1 MNESKVTNV
10 DFAQAPYFDYSLYEN
25 FSVVYALPLS
35 NHDNGSLMAIASF
48 YALLFMLGTCGNA
61 AILAVVH
68 HVKASD
74 SEIKAQ
80 HNLNLH
86 MHTIMLP
93 LPMTIIDQILGFWMF
108 GTFACKLFR
117 LLEHIG
123 KIFSTFI
130 LVAFSIDRYCAV
142 CHPLQIRV
150 RNHQTVYI
158 LLSTMFL
165 FTCILLF
172 PILLYAHSKE
182 LIIHEKFDLPQKTI
196 TRMHLYKC
204 VDDLGDTLFIVFT
217 LYCFLLAY
225 LMPLLFMIYF
235 YYGMLIRLFKQ
246 ARAVRQTMIGRRKGV
261 DEKVQHLCNLLL
273 YLRFSNS

>member
-1 MNESKVTNV
+1 
-10 DFAQAPYFDYSLYEN
+10 
-25 FSVVYALPLS
+25 
-35 NHDNGSLMAIASF
+35 MAIASF

-74 SEIKAQ
+74 SRSR
-80 HNLNLH
+80 HNTTLTYICILC
-86 MHTIMLP
+86 IVDFLSMLP

-142 CHPLQIRV
+142 CHPLQVRV

-172 PILLYAHSKE
+172 PILLYAHSK
-182 LIIHEKFDLPQKTI
+182 
-196 TRMHLYKC
+196 
-204 VDDLGDTLFIVFT
+204 
-217 LYCFLLAY
+217 AY

-261 DEKVQHLCNLLL
+261 DEKIPIGHIAVYTLAICLFHFLCWTPYWVSVLYSLYVEIFNPSAMLEMPSFKFIYFMYGVHALPYINSASNFILYGLLN
-273 YLRFSNS
+273 RQ